1 MQYYKCITFRL
12 LEDLG
17 LDVFDEKLIVA
28 ILKPHNSVP
37 YRFKT
42 RFGFFVSHK
51 FRNGKIILLE
61 MRQFLFQIG
70 QLSRSFI
77 VGQILHQSI
86 LTFLKCKQTA
96 KK

>member
-28 ILKPHNSVP
+28 ILKPHNPVP
-37 YRFKT
+37 HRFKT
-42 RFGFFVSHK
+42 CFSLFVGHK
-51 FRNGKIILLE
+51 FRDSEIILLE

-70 QLSRSFI
+70 QLSRRFVI
-77 VGQILHQSI
+77 R
-86 LTFLKCKQTA
+86 
-96 KK
+96 